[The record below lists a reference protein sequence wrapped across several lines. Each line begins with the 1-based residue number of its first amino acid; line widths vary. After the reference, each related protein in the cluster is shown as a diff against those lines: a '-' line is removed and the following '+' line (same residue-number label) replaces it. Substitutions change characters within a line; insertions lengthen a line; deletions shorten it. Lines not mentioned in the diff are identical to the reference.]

1 MKTGK
6 KGFTLMELLIVV
18 VMVSGLAAIAYPA
31 YISSIERA
39 RASEAVTMLGAI
51 KAAQE
56 KNYIMYDQYATT
68 FREIRDFTPAVSTE
82 QTDVNS
88 FQLQENYFVS
98 EYFVYRMVASD
109 GVPCATA
116 SRISL
121 NNNGGFADLNK
132 GYSFLAFYQED
143 FIRCIPFQ
151 NNREG
156 EKICSS
162 LTDQTKRTGE
172 DFYRIF

>member
-1 MKTGK
+1 MKTNK

-18 VMVSGLAAIAYPA
+18 VMISGLVAIAYPS

-82 QTDVNS
+82 AGELNHFNLNS
-88 FQLQENYFVS
+88 SEFVS
-98 EYFVYRMVASD
+98 EYFLYTMNN
-109 GVPCATA
+109 GNATA
-116 SRISL
+116 RRIIR
-121 NNNGGFADLNK
+121 NNNDYSLVNK
-132 GYSFLAFYQED
+132 GYDFTANYQED
-143 FIRCIPFQ
+143 FIRC
-151 NNREG
+151 NYNENSTEG
-156 EKICSS
+156 RKTCSS
-162 LTDQTKRTGE
+162 LTDQEER
-172 DFYRIF
+172 DNDDHFYRIY